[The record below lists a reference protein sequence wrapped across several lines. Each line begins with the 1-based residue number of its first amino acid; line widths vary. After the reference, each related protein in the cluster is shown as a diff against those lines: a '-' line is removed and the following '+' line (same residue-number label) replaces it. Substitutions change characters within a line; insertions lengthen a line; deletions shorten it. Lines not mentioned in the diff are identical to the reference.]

1 MEYSHVESHPE
12 PSPDIPEK
20 ARETSLR
27 FSVWDACLYAS
38 MAGFG
43 ELYFIPLLVAIN
55 ASNFLIG
62 VFTGIPQ
69 LCIAFAQLGALVLV
83 ERYLVRKP
91 IILAGAS
98 AQALFVGCMLIAII
112 TQSKNPWL
120 YIGFAC
126 GYYASVGFTG
136 PAWNSLMGDLTTAD
150 TRASYFGRRG
160 GLSQLVL
167 FLTMIAAGLILQHF
181 DTAHRPFIGFGVIFA
196 ASFLSRSAS
205 VYALT
210 RHYEVPYRKV
220 KDAYFSIYQF
230 VAKTPKSNFAH
241 FVFFVS
247 LMSLAVQVAAPFFAT
262 YMLRD
267 LGFSYIEYTIS
278 QGFYIVAQFIAMRR
292 WGPFAD
298 KYGNR
303 LVLRITSA
311 IMPFIPIFW
320 LFSRNY
326 FYILA
331 LQTLAGL
338 TWGGWFLCTATFM
351 FDAVTPPKR
360 ARCAAYLNFFNC
372 IGIFIGSLLGGYVSK
387 FAPQSLITGVIT
399 IVLISPLQ
407 FLFLLSGV
415 LRLIIVFIFMPTV
428 HEVRDVENGGFK
440 DMFSMLTGVKH
451 LPGLRYEPL
460 HTLDTEEKEGEKKGE
475 KEQK

>member
-1 MEYSHVESHPE
+1 MEYTNNQPPPE
-12 PSPDIPEK
+12 PTVDIPEQ
-20 ARETSLR
+20 ARRTSLR

-62 VFTGIPQ
+62 AFTAIPQ
-69 LCIAFAQLGALVLV
+69 LFIAFAQLGALICV
-83 ERYLVRKP
+83 ERFLVRKP

-98 AQALFVGCMLIAII
+98 AQALFIGFMLIGIL

-120 YIGFAC
+120 YVGFAC

-136 PAWNSLMGDLTTAD
+136 PAWNSLMGDLTTAE

-167 FLTMIAAGLILQHF
+167 FLSMISAGLILQHF
-181 DTAHRPFIGFGVIFA
+181 DSMHKPLIGFGVIFA

-220 KDAYFSIYQF
+220 IDAYFSIYQF
-230 VAKTPKSNFAH
+230 VARTPKSNFAH
-241 FVFFVS
+241 FVFFVA
-247 LMSLAVQVAAPFFAT
+247 LMSLAVQVSAPFFAT

-267 LGFSYIEYTIS
+267 LKFSYIEYTIS
-278 QGFYIVAQFIAMRR
+278 QGAYIVAQFIAMRQ

-298 KYGNR
+298 RYGNR

-311 IMPFIPIFW
+311 IMPIIPILW
-320 LFSRNY
+320 LFSWNY
-326 FYILA
+326 FYIIG
-331 LQTLAGL
+331 LQILAGL

-372 IGIFIGSLLGGYVSK
+372 IGIFVGAMLGGYVSK
-387 FAPQSLITGVIT
+387 FAPQSLVTGVIT
-399 IVLISPLQ
+399 IVLFSPLQ
-407 FLFLLSGV
+407 FIFLLSGV
-415 LRLIIVFIFMPTV
+415 LRLIVVLIFMPTV
-428 HEVRDVENGGFK
+428 HEVRDVERASFK
-440 DMFSMLTGVKH
+440 DMFGMLTNVKQ
-451 LPGLRYEPL
+451 LPGLRYESF
-460 HTLDTEEKEGEKKGE
+460 HTFDTERNEHRKEP
-475 KEQK
+475 

>member
-1 MEYSHVESHPE
+1 MEYSDVQSQ
-12 PSPDIPEK
+12 SGTSVDIPEE
-20 ARETSLR
+20 ARRTSLR

-62 VFTGIPQ
+62 VFIGIPQ
-69 LCIAFAQLGALVLV
+69 ICIAFAQLGALVFV
-83 ERYLVRKP
+83 ERFLVRKP

-98 AQALFVGCMLIAII
+98 AQALFIGFMLIGII
-112 TQSKNPWL
+112 THSHNPWL

-167 FLTMIAAGLILQHF
+167 FLSMIAAGLTLQHF
-181 DTAHRPFIGFGVIFA
+181 DTLQKPFIGFAIIFA

-210 RHYEVPYRKV
+210 RHYEVPYKKV

-230 VAKTPKSNFAH
+230 LARSPKSNFAH
-241 FVFFVS
+241 FVFFVT
-247 LMSLAVQVAAPFFAT
+247 LMSLAVQVSAPFFAT

-267 LGFSYIEYTIS
+267 LEFSYIKYTIA
-278 QGFYIVAQFIAMRR
+278 QGFYIVAQFVAMRR

-298 KYGNR
+298 RYGNR

-311 IMPFIPIFW
+311 IMPVIPILW

-326 FYILA
+326 FYIIG
-331 LQTLAGL
+331 LQVLAGL

-372 IGIFIGSLLGGYVSK
+372 IGIFVGAMLGGYVSK
-387 FAPQSLITGVIT
+387 FAPQSLVTGVIT
-399 IVLISPLQ
+399 IVLFSPLQ
-407 FLFLLSGV
+407 FVFLLSGV
-415 LRLIIVFIFMPTV
+415 LRLIVVLIFMPTV
-428 HEVRDVENGGFK
+428 HEVRDVEKGGFK
-440 DMFSMLTGVKH
+440 EMFGMLTNVRH

-460 HTLDTEEKEGEKKGE
+460 HAFDIEDEDTEGPIE
-475 KEQK
+475 